1 MLPVLIVVCASTA
14 DDDNKQE
21 AARNITQN
29 RALAREHLKLS
40 IANLPFSFRMT
51 ATESLLINQPESNQL

>member
-21 AARNITQN
+21 ATRNIMQN
-29 RALAREHLKLS
+29 RALAREHLKFS
-40 IANLPFSFRMT
+40 IANLPFSFRM
-51 ATESLLINQPESNQL
+51 TESLLINQPESNQL

>member
-21 AARNITQN
+21 ATRNIMQN
-29 RALAREHLKLS
+29 RALAREHLKFS